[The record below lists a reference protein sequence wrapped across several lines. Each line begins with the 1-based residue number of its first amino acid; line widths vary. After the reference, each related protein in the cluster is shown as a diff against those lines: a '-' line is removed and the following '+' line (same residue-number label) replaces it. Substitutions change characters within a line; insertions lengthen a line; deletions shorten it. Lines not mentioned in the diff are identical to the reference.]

1 MTKNTSPTEHAEQT
15 TLVSWFDRTYPSLRG
30 RMFAIP
36 NGAQLAGSIAQ
47 RSRQVNKLKSEGMQ
61 VGVPDLFLPV
71 PCGGYHGLFIEM
83 KRLKGSATSADQKEW
98 HAYLNASGYLCVVCK
113 GHEAAISLITE
124 YMSKSSWKK
133 S

>member
-1 MTKNTSPTEHAEQT
+1 MKVKSPSEHAEQT
-15 TLVSWFDRTYPSLRG
+15 TLISWFDRTYVSLKG

-36 NGAQLAGSIAQ
+36 NGAQLAGTIAQ
-47 RSRQVNKLKSEGMQ
+47 RAKQVNKLKAEGMQ

-83 KRLKGSATSADQKEW
+83 KRLKGSVTSADQKEW
-98 HAYLNASGYLCVVCK
+98 HAYLNGSGYLCVVCK
-113 GHEAAISLITE
+113 GHEVAISLITE
-124 YMSKSSWKK
+124 YMSKSSWQK